1 MSPSPTGRAWRRR
14 AWYGLQTLFGGAP
27 RGFFIPYRYAADLP
41 GAGQRGPYPALETLL
56 REREPAFG
64 ELIDEV
70 DGLADDLERI
80 GDAPPPAP
88 RWSQDWFPPLDAAVA
103 YTLVRGRRPRRILEI
118 GSGHSTRFLCR
129 AVADGGLET
138 AITAIDP
145 APRADLADL
154 PLTLRRETLPLDDL
168 APFEDLQSGDFLLID
183 SSHILMP
190 GSDVDFLLC
199 RVLPLLP
206 AGAWVQFHDIFLP
219 EDYPASWAWRGYNEQ
234 LGLVPLLQGGGWRV
248 RFASHYVS
256 TAMEA
261 AVAASVVGGVAAVPG
276 ARNSAFWLE
285 KLA

>member
-1 MSPSPTGRAWRRR
+1 MSPSLDGRAWRRR
-14 AWYGLQTLFGGAP
+14 AWYGLQTLFGAAP

-41 GAGQRGPYPALETLL
+41 AAGQRGPYPALAALL
-56 REREPAFG
+56 RELEPGFCSLLEEIDGFAE
-64 ELIDEV
+64 EL
-70 DGLADDLERI
+70 GRI

-103 YTLVRGRRPRRILEI
+103 YTLVRRRRPRRILEI

-129 AVADGGLET
+129 AVADGGLQT

-145 APRADLADL
+145 APRAELEGLA
-154 PLTLRRETLPLDDL
+154 LTLRRETLPLDDM
-168 APFEDLQSGDFLLID
+168 APFRELEAGDLLLID

-206 AGAWVQFHDIFLP
+206 AGTWVQFHDIFLP
-219 EDYPASWAWRGYNEQ
+219 EDYPVSWAWRGYNEQ

-256 TAMEA
+256 TAMQA
-261 AVAASVVGGVAAVPG
+261 AVAASAVGRVAPVPG
-276 ARNSAFWLE
+276 AWNSAFWLE
-285 KLA
+285 KSA

>member
-1 MSPSPTGRAWRRR
+1 M
-14 AWYGLQTLFGGAP
+14 
-27 RGFFIPYRYAADLP
+27 
-41 GAGQRGPYPALETLL
+41 
-56 REREPAFG
+56 
-64 ELIDEV
+64 
-70 DGLADDLERI
+70 
-80 GDAPPPAP
+80 
-88 RWSQDWFPPLDAAVA
+88 
-103 YTLVRGRRPRRILEI
+103 EI

-219 EDYPASWAWRGYNEQ
+219 EDYPGSWAWRGYNEQ